1 MSYPGWIR
9 ASEIRSSA
17 WLNNHLINDLQNYS
31 CFLIILR
38 LIFLPSFLVLNA
50 PAAEKRGGEEAG
62 GQRGEEAL
70 THFTCP
76 ANPKALLSRYRWFSG
91 SAHEPGAA
99 PRESHSR
106 ILSGLPHS
114 WPGLENG
121 IRAEASLLDF
131 MNA

>member
-1 MSYPGWIR
+1 MFPNYL
-9 ASEIRSSA
+9 A
-17 WLNNHLINDLQNYS
+17 LDLS
-31 CFLIILR
+31 
-38 LIFLPSFLVLNA
+38 SFLSCTQC
-50 PAAEKRGGEEAG
+50 PSCGEEKREEEAG

-99 PRESHSR
+99 APRESHSR

-121 IRAEASLLDF
+121 TRAETTIMDF
-131 MNA
+131 LHA